1 MRLNKPSELFMLS
14 SNFNAHERSDWNQ
27 SSVGQACF
35 HTPASLEE
43 IAPQF
48 LPKFS
53 SLNSPKKLPDD
64 SVAHYKSYT
73 SREELAA
80 ILGNERRYFERQ
92 SEPLKPPRK
101 TRSPRISNINQNPT
115 QIRDQNINQAPGNL
129 EKFPHDKL
137 TSVIDYNMTTGD
149 PFQKP
154 LYNKPK
160 FQAPA
165 QTLNYNFQH
174 QINSLTDNF
183 LRQVN
188 LNELAHNQ
196 INSRGIES
204 AQDSV
209 NGNGSMNGR
218 VTRIESPCYPAD
230 NIGSESQQRR
240 TNRNETMSRDSKT
253 QNRSAVRG
261 SQNDFYCSLTDN
273 PNDTTNELIKRNEFK
288 NDVFLESESRHNQV
302 ESVNKFIR
310 RGKLSDSPDVVATCR
325 SAETVINSLREF
337 TMNDSPD
344 VDLGRKSGVVE
355 DGHRSAA
362 GGRLESRR
370 AYLERKREK
379 TQINESMKSRA
390 GLNQNRSPSEKVDA
404 VSGTKLDWASRRAA
418 RKKKS
423 SESLSSF
430 DVYNIE
436 TALPHIDLDAIE
448 THLLAAREE
457 ERRRRNDREEIRRR
471 LASGDTEEFPSNNR
485 PRKKPSLQSRLQNG
499 MNLQI
504 CFMNETMSD
513 NESPSSDQESPVKT
527 ASSKTSQSEL
537 SEPSPKPLTSKTVR
551 PLFNNKTQP
560 VPQEAMQ
567 VETDFFTQQA
577 KLQADARQALAEA
590 KETARRQMEIE
601 RERMTTSPITDM
613 LRASLTK
620 VGVPFPEER
629 RRLSRQLLT
638 NLNVAQLQVIVND
651 LHTQIEI
658 LNEDLVKML
667 MERDELHMGQDS
679 MLVDIEDLT
688 RYLGAKEKSLKE
700 DLRLNNNP
708 DPVKILTPFPV
719 KSKSTR
725 LTSLPGVKK

>member
-1 MRLNKPSELFMLS
+1 MATSVMTNP
-14 SNFNAHERSDWNQ
+14 WGNQ
-27 SSVGQACF
+27 HCSR
-35 HTPASLEE
+35 
-43 IAPQF
+43 I
-48 LPKFS
+48 
-53 SLNSPKKLPDD
+53 DRR
-64 SVAHYKSYT
+64 HYKKDSRFVLDLYT
-73 SREELAA
+73 
-80 ILGNERRYFERQ
+80 
-92 SEPLKPPRK
+92 
-101 TRSPRISNINQNPT
+101 
-115 QIRDQNINQAPGNL
+115 
-129 EKFPHDKL
+129 L
-137 TSVIDYNMTTGD
+137 TY
-149 PFQKP
+149 
-154 LYNKPK
+154 
-160 FQAPA
+160 
-165 QTLNYNFQH
+165 
-174 QINSLTDNF
+174 
-183 LRQVN
+183 
-188 LNELAHNQ
+188 
-196 INSRGIES
+196 
-204 AQDSV
+204 DS
-209 NGNGSMNGR
+209 
-218 VTRIESPCYPAD
+218 
-230 NIGSESQQRR
+230 
-240 TNRNETMSRDSKT
+240 
-253 QNRSAVRG
+253 
-261 SQNDFYCSLTDN
+261 
-273 PNDTTNELIKRNEFK
+273 
-288 NDVFLESESRHNQV
+288 H
-302 ESVNKFIR
+302 
-310 RGKLSDSPDVVATCR
+310 
-325 SAETVINSLREF
+325 
-337 TMNDSPD
+337 
-344 VDLGRKSGVVE
+344 
-355 DGHRSAA
+355 
-362 GGRLESRR
+362 
-370 AYLERKREK
+370 
-379 TQINESMKSRA
+379 
-390 GLNQNRSPSEKVDA
+390 
-404 VSGTKLDWASRRAA
+404 
-418 RKKKS
+418 
-423 SESLSSF
+423 ESLDS
-430 DVYNIE
+430 
-436 TALPHIDLDAIE
+436 LGDLS
-448 THLLAAREE
+448 T
-457 ERRRRNDREEIRRR
+457 RRNDREEIRRR